1 MKKSI
6 PDKLRQQ
13 VIQRADSRCEYCL
26 LHQDDESIYAHEID
40 HVIAEKHYGQTILS
54 NLALAC
60 FYCNRYKGSDI
71 ASIDPLSDLIV
82 PFFNPRKQIWSE
94 HFVLDGPLIV
104 PLTAEGRV
112 TVRILQVNRSKIVL
126 RRTYLIQLDRY
137 PR

>member
-1 MKKSI
+1 MTTNI

-13 VIQRADSRCEYCL
+13 VIERANSCCEYCL
-26 LHQDDESIYAHEID
+26 LHQDDELIYSHEID
-40 HVIAEKHYGQTILS
+40 HVIAEKHYGPTSLP

-82 PFFNPRKQIWSE
+82 PFFNPRKHKWSE
-94 HFVLDGPLIV
+94 HFVLDGPQII
-104 PLTAEGRV
+104 PLTSEGRA
-112 TVRILQVNRSKIVL
+112 TVRIFQINRPKIVL
-126 RRTYLIQLDRY
+126 RRTYLIQLNRY